1 MADASSG
8 RNATR
13 ATPQRLPRAYADG
26 LAAFLEMLAAEAG
39 AARST
44 VDAYAGDLRRFLAW
58 AATRGLTRFED
69 VDAQAIVDY
78 LAARRAAGAAE
89 ASVARNLAAL
99 RMCLRFLVAEG
110 RLAHDPA
117 ALLRAPQLT
126 RALPH
131 ALDVEQTE
139 RLLAEPEREAA
150 APGAWRAQRDSALL
164 LVLYSCGARVS
175 EAVGLR
181 TDGLEPALRVLRLH
195 GKGNKQRVVPCGARA
210 RAALERWLGDGRAR
224 LPGAARRPEVFL
236 SARGAPLDRTS
247 AWRRVK
253 RAALRAGLDPSISP
267 HTLRHCFATH
277 MLEGG
282 ADLRSVQEMLGHASV
297 KTTEVYTHLD
307 PEHVLGLFR
316 LYHPRA

>member
-1 MADASSG
+1 M
-8 RNATR
+8 
-13 ATPQRLPRAYADG
+13 
-26 LAAFLEMLAAEAG
+26 
-39 AARST
+39 
-44 VDAYAGDLRRFLAW
+44 
-58 AATRGLTRFED
+58 RFED
-69 VDAQAIVDY
+69 LDAQSIVDY

-89 ASVARNLAAL
+89 ASVARNLASL
-99 RMCLRFLVAEG
+99 RMCLRYLVAEG
-110 RLAHDPA
+110 RLARDPA
-117 ALLRAPQLT
+117 ALVRAPLLT

-131 ALDVEQTE
+131 TLDVEQTE
-139 RLLAEPEREAA
+139 RLLAEPEREAQS
-150 APGAWRAQRDSALL
+150 PGAWRAQRDSALL
-164 LVLYSCGARVS
+164 LVMYSCGARVS

-181 TDGLEPALRVLRLH
+181 TDGLEPALRVLRLY
-195 GKGNKQRVVPCGARA
+195 GKGKKQRVVPCGARA
-210 RAALERWLGDGRAR
+210 RAALGRWLGDGRAR

-236 SARGAPLDRTS
+236 TAQGAPLDRTN

-253 RAALRAGLDPSISP
+253 RAALRAGLDASISP